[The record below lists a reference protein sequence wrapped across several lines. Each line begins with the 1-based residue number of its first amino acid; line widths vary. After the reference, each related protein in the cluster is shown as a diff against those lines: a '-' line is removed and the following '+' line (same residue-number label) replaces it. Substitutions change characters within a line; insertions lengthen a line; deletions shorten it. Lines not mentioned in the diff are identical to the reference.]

1 MYLRTQHAW
10 YILDMPS
17 STYSPFFSGFW
28 LQHRI
33 LHLVVTA
40 AMANTRIT
48 FDEFIASLKVTPET
62 SDAIA
67 VAIKV
72 LGRELTENDVESDD
86 VVSLIYVRGVSY
98 KLL

>member
-1 MYLRTQHAW
+1 MYLRTEYAW

-17 STYSPFFSGFW
+17 AIYSPFFIDFW

-40 AMANTRIT
+40 AMANGRIT
-48 FDEFIASLKVTPET
+48 FDRFIASLEVTPDT

-67 VAIKV
+67 IAIKM
-72 LGRELTENDVESDD
+72 LGRELSQHDVESDD
-86 VVSLIYVRGVSY
+86 VVSFALVVFTGT
-98 KLL
+98 L